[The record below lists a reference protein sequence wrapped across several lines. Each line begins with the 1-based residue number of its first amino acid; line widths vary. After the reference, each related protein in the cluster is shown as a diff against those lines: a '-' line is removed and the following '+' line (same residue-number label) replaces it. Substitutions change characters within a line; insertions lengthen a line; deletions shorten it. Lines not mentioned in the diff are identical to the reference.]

1 MEACDLVV
9 SPYID
14 HATNYHD
21 LDWQKMM
28 VQEYLMVYGR
38 VDSGEITQALDMS
51 VRRVNRFLL
60 ELEMDNVIKRN
71 GSVRKPVWS
80 YPLISACRIHSEG

>member
-1 MEACDLVV
+1 MEACDPAV
-9 SPYID
+9 SLYVG
-14 HATNYHD
+14 HATKRHD

-38 VDSGEITQALDMS
+38 ADSREIDQALEMC

-71 GSVRKPVWS
+71 GPARKPVWR
-80 YPLISACRIHSEG
+80 YPPFSACTIHSEG

>member
-1 MEACDLVV
+1 MEAYEPAV
-9 SPYID
+9 SPYVG
-14 HATNYHD
+14 HATKRHD

-38 VDSGEITQALDMS
+38 ADSREIAQALEMS
-51 VRRVNRFLL
+51 VRQVNRFLL

-71 GSVRKPVWS
+71 GSVRKPVWTV
-80 YPLISACRIHSEG
+80 PR